1 MAANTPVLASGLLYV
16 LGVTALIGCGGDAG
30 PSDTTNS
37 VTIDAVTTPTNLP
50 TQVIGGTTDPSSTVT
65 VTTATDTA
73 IGTTNTQGTF
83 GLSITLAQNTNNAVS
98 VESIDP
104 AGNLATASTSILH
117 DNTSPTVTIG
127 QPSAV
132 TPTTG
137 QSGFDIDVNYSDTGG
152 SGIDVAAGVVTIINN
167 NDIGGVFKQDGTFST
182 TISTGTD
189 LAVPLFSVGSS
200 QATYTVA
207 DTFIFPSGGTLIN
220 ASVIDLA
227 GNEASTTR
235 VFTVGP
241 DTTTLIVVNSMGAA
255 GGSVDVDIGLANSV
269 IVAGVQ
275 FDLVFDALVVDSVV
289 SATPISRASSFSSAP
304 FNQIGAGVVRVL
316 LFDGGGDT
324 LAPGQGVVLRLNLE
338 ILSGAAAGASTLTL
352 QSVVISNPGGGTTLA
367 PDATGTL
374 VVQ

>member
-16 LGVTALIGCGGDAG
+16 LVTALIGCGGDAG

-37 VTIDAVTTPTNLP
+37 VTLDAVTTPTNLP

-182 TISTGTD
+182 TISSGND

-207 DTFIFPSGGTLIN
+207 DTFIFPPGNNSIN
-220 ASVIDLA
+220 VSVIDLA
-227 GNEASTTR
+227 GNEGSANRGFS
-235 VFTVGP
+235 VGP
-241 DTTTLIVVNSMGAA
+241 DTTKLIVVNSTGAA
-255 GGSVDVDIGLANSV
+255 GGSVDVDIGLANGV

-304 FNQIGAGVVRVL
+304 FNEIGAGVVRVL

>member
-37 VTIDAVTTPTNLP
+37 VTIDAVTTPTNLLS
-50 TQVIGGTTDPSSTVT
+50 QVISGTTDPSSTVT
-65 VTTATDTA
+65 VSTATDTA
-73 IGTTNTQGTF
+73 IGTTNTQGTY

-104 AGNLATASTSILH
+104 AGNLATASTSILQ
-117 DNTSPTVTIG
+117 DNTPPTVMIG

-152 SGIDVAAGVVTIINN
+152 SGIDAAAGVVTIINN

-182 TISTGTD
+182 TISTGND

-207 DTFIFPSGGTLIN
+207 DTFIFPPGNNSIN

-227 GNEASTTR
+227 GNR
-235 VFTVGP
+235 
-241 DTTTLIVVNSMGAA
+241 I
-255 GGSVDVDIGLANSV
+255 
-269 IVAGVQ
+269 
-275 FDLVFDALVVDSVV
+275 
-289 SATPISRASSFSSAP
+289 TPSRCSRPMRRASRPRFLP
-304 FNQIGAGVVRVL
+304 T
-316 LFDGGGDT
+316 DC
-324 LAPGQGVVLRLNLE
+324 
-338 ILSGAAAGASTLTL
+338 
-352 QSVVISNPGGGTTLA
+352 
-367 PDATGTL
+367 
-374 VVQ
+374 